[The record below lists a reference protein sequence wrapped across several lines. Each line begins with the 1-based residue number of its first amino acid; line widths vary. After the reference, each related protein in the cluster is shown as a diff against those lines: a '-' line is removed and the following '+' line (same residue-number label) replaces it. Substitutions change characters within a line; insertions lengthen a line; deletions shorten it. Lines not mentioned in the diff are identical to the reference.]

1 MTKFYWVLGAVAVI
15 GVAAVGYSVGSNNF
29 GSAATEPVM
38 VEGLDDPS
46 TLVSLAQGVT
56 KGDPNAPVTIVE
68 FADYQCPGC
77 GAFAMQVKPQLELNY
92 IQNGKAKF
100 VYYDYPLISIHA
112 HAFLAARAARCAN
125 DMGKF
130 WEYQDQL
137 FRNQSNWAAKAN
149 VDSDFVGFAAAVGLD
164 EGGFEACMKSD
175 AFADVVT
182 ANMRLAEELGIQGT
196 PTIMVSRGS
205 GMARRLMSFDF
216 PAIQQVVED
225 VLAEIAA
232 EQAAAPTG
240 N

>member
-15 GVAAVGYSVGSNNF
+15 GVAAVGYSVGSNSF
-29 GSAATEPVM
+29 GSAATEPVI
-38 VEGLDDPS
+38 VEGLDDPAQ
-46 TLVSLAQGVT
+46 LMSLAQGIT
-56 KGDPNAPVTIVE
+56 KGDADAPITIVE

-77 GAFAMQVKPQLELNY
+77 GAFALQVKPQLELQY
-92 IQNGKAKF
+92 ITTGKAKF

-112 HAFLAARAARCAN
+112 HSFLASRSARCAN

-137 FRNQSNWAAKAN
+137 FRNQSSWAAKTS
-149 VDSDFVGFAAAVGLD
+149 VEGDFVDFAEAVGLD
-164 EGGFEACMKSD
+164 RGGFEACMKSD

-196 PTIMVSRGS
+196 PTIMVSRGN

-216 PAIQQVVED
+216 PAIKQIVDD
-225 VLAEIAA
+225 VLAEIEA
-232 EQAAAPTG
+232 EKAAAPSG
-240 N
+240 D